1 MLSVEKIVWY
11 FFIYGF
17 LGWCTEVIYAALI
30 QKRFVNRGFLNG
42 PICPIYGFG
51 VLLVLHLLRPFQ
63 ENLLLLF
70 GGSVLI
76 TSAIEFIGGFA
87 MEKLFQQRW
96 WDYSKEPFNLMGYI
110 CLSFSI
116 LWGLACLIVV
126 DRINPIVVYLVSK
139 IPNFSGKLI
148 LAGVGILFLADF
160 IATLRAVLK
169 FNAKLKALDE
179 ITKRLREASDDI
191 GEKLADTTLSVMER
205 SEEVKERFEEQK
217 EEFKEDWLDL
227 KKRGK
232 EFKKQNR
239 EELKRLKVAL
249 LEKSYYSQRRLL
261 KAFPSMRSTKYEEAL
276 YELKLYLELEKN
288 KPLS

>member
-63 ENLLLLF
+63 ENLFLLF

-87 MEKLFQQRW
+87 MEKLFHQRW